1 MAAKFSKFEQGTP
14 PPGYVDTEV
23 IRLTKNGVWLADGHE
38 ITHEP
43 TLRLFAKSLKRDEKS
58 YFLHVGREMKRIEVE
73 DTAYFIE
80 RVEGSQNQGYTLFL
94 NDGTSEKLN
103 PGSLKYQTG
112 RLTCLVHQGEDEA
125 KFLSIP
131 YMELL
136 KQAEEDEQGYFL
148 KIEGKQIRLGATAQA
163 Q

>member
-43 TLRLFAKSLKRDEKS
+43 TTLLFAKSLKRDETS
-58 YFLHVGREMKRIEVE
+58 YFLHIGREMKRIVVE
-73 DTAYFIE
+73 DTAYFVE
-80 RVEGSQNQGYTLFL
+80 RIDGSPSQGFILHIS
-94 NDGTSEKLN
+94 DGTSEKLS
-103 PGSLKYQTG
+103 PETLRYETG
-112 RLTCLVHQGEDEA
+112 RLTCLIHSSEDEA

-136 KQAEEDEQGYFL
+136 KLAEVDEEGYFL
-148 KIEGKQIRLGATAQA
+148 QIEGRRIGL
-163 Q
+163 